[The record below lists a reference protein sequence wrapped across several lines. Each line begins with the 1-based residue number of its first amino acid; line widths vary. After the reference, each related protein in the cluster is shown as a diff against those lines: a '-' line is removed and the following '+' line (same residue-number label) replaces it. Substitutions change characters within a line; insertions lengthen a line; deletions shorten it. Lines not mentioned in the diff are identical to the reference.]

1 MLLVAYSL
9 TVPRG
14 GRYDDAVARS
24 GWKLWLTLILVP
36 SVIVVAVISYLAW
49 RQSVPGVRAELSPI
63 PRFLGARATLS
74 LRLRAARG
82 GVRNVE
88 LRLKQGQAQVVLA
101 QQSFQA
107 AAAEERLQVTME
119 AAKLGLREGAATLE
133 VLARDGYWRPLRVD
147 DQPAATVQV
156 TLDFTPPT
164 LEVVSATRYLS
175 QGGGGV
181 VVARAKGAT
190 RLGAS
195 VGGVVFPSFPTAEAD
210 SGLRV
215 IMIALPWD
223 FPGSSS
229 VTVLAE
235 DEARNS
241 VTRTVPAEIKGRR
254 FPAGTVDL
262 SDEFLARKL
271 PELLPE
277 RGAIPP
283 DQAVSAFLTV
293 NRDKRREAE
302 AIKGQLAAKTQLRPL
317 WEGAFLQPRNT
328 KVFSNFA
335 EKRSYRYQG
344 REIDTQ
350 VHLGYDLA
358 SVKQSPV
365 PAGNA
370 GTVVFAGP
378 LTIYGTTVVVDHG
391 LGLQTLYAHL
401 SSMAVKEGDEVKKGQ
416 ELGRTGATGLA
427 VGDHLHYEV
436 LINGVSVTPLEWWD
450 AKWIRDRIV
459 RPLREANVPLL
470 QSEAGARPR

>member
-1 MLLVAYSL
+1 
-9 TVPRG
+9 
-14 GRYDDAVARS
+14 VARS
-24 GWKLWLTLILVP
+24 GWKLSLALILIP
-36 SVIVVAVISYLAW
+36 SVLVVAVVSYLVW
-49 RQSVPGVRAELSPI
+49 RQSVPGVRAELSPT
-63 PRFLGARATLS
+63 PKFLGAKTTLS

-82 GVRNVE
+82 GVRDVE
-88 LRLKQGQAQVVLA
+88 LRLKQGQARVVLA

-107 AAAEERLQVTME
+107 AAAEERLLVTVE

-133 VLARDGYWRPLRVD
+133 ILARDGYWRPLRVD

-164 LEVVSATRYLS
+164 LEVVSSTRYLS
-175 QGGGGV
+175 RGGGGV
-181 VVARAKGAT
+181 VVARAKGAA

-195 VGGVVFPSFPTAEAD
+195 VGGVVFPSFPAAEAD

-223 FPGSSS
+223 FPDSSP

-241 VTRTVPAEIKGRR
+241 ATRTVPAEIKGRR
-254 FPAGTVDL
+254 FPAGIVEL

-283 DQAVSAFLTV
+283 DQAVAAFLTV

-302 AIKGQLAAKTQLRPL
+302 AMKGQLAAKTQPRPL

-335 EKRSYRYQG
+335 EKRSYRYHGQ
-344 REIDTQ
+344 EIDTQ

-365 PAGNA
+365 PAANA

-401 SSMAVKEGDEVKKGQ
+401 SSMAVKGGDEVKKGQ
-416 ELGRTGATGLA
+416 ELGRTGTTGLA

-459 RPLREANVPLL
+459 RPLREANVRLL
-470 QSEAGARPR
+470 QSEAGAAPPDDRSAPARKRRSARTP